1 MDSELVSS
9 SLSATEEGGQQG
21 SPSSFTYT
29 EKFYELF
36 PYYLSIGM
44 TPEQYWDGD
53 CALVKYYR
61 KAEELRNE
69 KRNQELWLQ
78 GMYIYEAL
86 CDVAPILNGFA
97 KKGTKPTPYSDKPYP
112 INAKQSKRDEE
123 EKQRRLTEKGK
134 KFMEAMATSINK
146 KFEGQ
151 SRSPLQGGEYDV
163 NRN

>member
-9 SLSATEEGGQQG
+9 SLSTKEEVGQG

-53 CALVKYYR
+53 STLVKYYR
-61 KAEELRNE
+61 KAEELRND

-78 GMYIYEAL
+78 GMYIYEAI
-86 CDVAPILNGFA
+86 CDVAPILHAFA
-97 KKGTKPTPYSDKPYP
+97 KKGTKPTPYPTKPYP
-112 INAKQSKRDEE
+112 ITKKQVRNEEE
-123 EKQRRLTEKGK
+123 EKQRKLAEKGK
-134 KFMEAMATSINK
+134 KFMEAMAASINK
-146 KFEGQ
+146 KFEGKTQ
-151 SRSPLQGGEYDV
+151 SNE
-163 NRN
+163 

>member
-9 SLSATEEGGQQG
+9 SLSATEEGGQQC

-29 EKFYELF
+29 KKFYELF

-44 TPEQYWDGD
+44 TYEQYWEGD
-53 CALVKYYR
+53 CTLTKYYR
-61 KAEELRNE
+61 KAEEIRNE

-86 CDVAPILNGFA
+86 CDVSPLFQAFA
-97 KKGTKPTPYSDKPYP
+97 KKGTKPTPYSEKPYP
-112 INAKQSKRDEE
+112 LTNKQTERDEE

-134 KFMEAMATSINK
+134 RFMEAIAASINK
-146 KFEGQ
+146 KFEGKTE
-151 SRSPLQGGEYDV
+151 LQ
-163 NRN
+163 